1 MLKGAPTP
9 PGEKME
15 KSLEQLKLYP
25 PEIKFFIKLV
35 NFETGDVKTFPDITI
50 TEYEKSLKFCKY
62 LNTNG
67 YNVFLSPRLCSWGA
81 WVLLDDIKK
90 PEINKLYA
98 DGFEPFYFLETSP
111 ANYQAI
117 VKLSD
122 CPINK
127 DILTFISKQLSEV
140 YSADPNSADIGH
152 FFRLAGFTN
161 RKLKYQKNGLF
172 PFVKLYI
179 GTGKSCTK
187 GKDYVER
194 ILTGINNG
202 FIELPVK
209 HIATTPKGQ
218 GERKTLETGCAAY
231 IQKVYETG
239 SRNDLSALDFKAA
252 RYALRKGFKAAD
264 VANAI
269 KLFSPNF
276 ESLKKGHIDDYV
288 LRTVKNASHNAF

>member
-1 MLKGAPTP
+1 
-9 PGEKME
+9 ME
-15 KSLEQLKLYP
+15 KSLEQLKLYL
-25 PEIKFFIKLV
+25 PETKFFIKLV

-67 YNVFLSPRLCSWGA
+67 YNVFLSPRLCSSGGVY
-81 WVLLDDIKK
+81 VLLDDIKK
-90 PEINKLYA
+90 PEIDKLYA

-127 DILTFISKQLSEV
+127 NILTFIFKQLSEV
-140 YSADPNSADIGH
+140 YSTDPNSADIGH

-161 RKLKYQKNGLF
+161 RKQKYCKNGLF
-172 PFVKLYI
+172 PFVKLYQ
-179 GTGKSCTK
+179 GTGISCTK

-194 ILTGINNG
+194 ILTGIDNG
-202 FIELPVK
+202 LIELPVK
-209 HIATTPKGQ
+209 HIATTPLET

-239 SRNDLSALDFKAA
+239 SKDDLSKLDFKAA
-252 RYALRKGFKAAD
+252 KYAILKGFKAD
-264 VANAI
+264 DIANAI
-269 KLFSPNF
+269 KLFSPDIIKRK
-276 ESLKKGHIDDYV
+276 SGHIDDYV
-288 LRTVKNASHNAF
+288 NRTVKNAS

>member
-1 MLKGAPTP
+1 
-9 PGEKME
+9 ME
-15 KSLEQLKLYP
+15 KSIEQLKLYP
-25 PEIKFFIKLV
+25 PEIKFFIKMI
-35 NFETGDVKTFPDITI
+35 NFESGNIKTFKDITLP
-50 TEYEKSLKFCKY
+50 EYEKNLKYCKY

-90 PEINKLYA
+90 PEVNKLFT

-122 CPINK
+122 SPLDR

-161 RKLKYQKNGLF
+161 RKQKYCKNGLF
-172 PFVKLYI
+172 PFVKLYQ
-179 GTGKSCTK
+179 GTGISCTK

-194 ILTGINNG
+194 ILTGIDNG
-202 FIELPVK
+202 LIELPVK
-209 HIATTPKGQ
+209 HIATTPLET

-239 SRNDLSALDFKAA
+239 SKDDLSKLDFKAA
-252 RYALRKGFKAAD
+252 KYAILKGFKAAD
-264 VANAI
+264 IANAI
-269 KLFSPNF
+269 KLFSPDII
-276 ESLKKGHIDDYV
+276 KRKAGHIDDYV
-288 LRTVKNASHNAF
+288 NRTIKNAS